1 MTKPD
6 YLSVRKSVQSMMDAR
21 VKLYDVYKLTMGGNN
36 GLDETDRYDLGDI
49 IDWLDSAILTE
60 QRMIA
65 NMIPVMMKSMTVSDR
80 ISPELRERFAQ
91 SPFCPDVLDEMLI
104 LYEQGQSYTGIA
116 RKMEISYPT
125 VKKYIE
131 IAREYGFFDKGC

>member
-6 YLSVRKSVQSMMDAR
+6 YLSVRKSLQSMMDAR

-65 NMIPVMMKSMTVSDR
+65 NMVPVMMKSMTVSDR
-80 ISPELRERFAQ
+80 ISPELRERFEK
-91 SPFCPDVLDEMLI
+91 SPYVPDMLDEMLI

-116 RKMEISYPT
+116 RKLEVSYGT

-131 IAREYGFFDKGC
+131 IAKEYGFFDRK

>member
-91 SPFCPDVLDEMLI
+91 SPFCPDVLEEMLI

-116 RKMEISYPT
+116 RKMEISYQT